1 MTVKEYLSCVKLRQ
15 EEITETEE
23 YIERLRTTLG
33 IAGIDYERD
42 KIQTSVNGDK
52 LSDTFVK
59 IFEAEEKLKRMKENF
74 VVFRIDVM
82 SMIQQIP
89 ERKHREILNHVY
101 LDYMKLKQ
109 VADLMGY
116 SYDYIRELHLEALNS
131 VSEIFPH
138 KFD

>member
-42 KIQTSVNGDK
+42 KIQTSLTDDK
-52 LSDTFVK
+52 LGDTFVK
-59 IFEAEEKLKRMKENF
+59 IFEAEKNLKRMKENF
-74 VVFRIDVM
+74 VLFRIGVM
-82 SMIQQIP
+82 NMIQQVP
-89 ERKHREILNHVY
+89 ERKHREVLNHVY

-109 VADLMGY
+109 VADVMGY
-116 SYDYIRELHLEALNS
+116 SYDYVRELHLEALGCIG
-131 VSEIFPH
+131 EIFPH

>member
-52 LSDTFVK
+52 LGDTFVK
-59 IFEAEEKLKRMKENF
+59 IFEAEENLKRMKENF
-74 VVFRIDVM
+74 VVFRIGVM
-82 SMIQQIP
+82 NMIQQVP

-109 VADLMGY
+109 VADVMGY
-116 SYDYIRELHLEALNS
+116 SYDYIRELHLEALGCI
-131 VSEIFPH
+131 SEIFPH

>member
-42 KIQTSVNGDK
+42 KIQTSVTGDK
-52 LSDTFVK
+52 LGDTFVK
-59 IFEAEEKLKRMKENF
+59 IFEAEENLKRMKENF
-74 VVFRIDVM
+74 VLFRIGVM
-82 SMIQQIP
+82 NMIQQVP
-89 ERKHREILNHVY
+89 ERKHREVLNHVY

-109 VADLMGY
+109 VADVMGY
-116 SYDYIRELHLEALNS
+116 SYDYVRELHLEALGCIG
-131 VSEIFPH
+131 EIFLH

>member
-1 MTVKEYLSCVKLRQ
+1 MTVKEYLSCVKLKQ

-52 LSDTFVK
+52 LGDTFVK
-59 IFEAEEKLKRMKENF
+59 IFEAEENLKRMKENF
-74 VVFRIDVM
+74 VIFRVRVM
-82 SMIQQIP
+82 NMIQQVP
-89 ERKHREILNHVY
+89 EKKHREILNLVY
-101 LDYMKLKQ
+101 LDYLKLKQ
-109 VADLMGY
+109 VADVVGY
-116 SYDYIRELHLEALNS
+116 SYDYIRELHTEALNS
-131 VSEIFPH
+131 FSEIFPH